1 MQLSQYFNRSTHLRL
16 NVVKKNSWQC
26 AKGFLGIKMCAS
38 NSRQQKV
45 FLQDPLISAQS
56 KLAPVGDAT
65 LTDVA

>member
-1 MQLSQYFNRSTHLRL
+1 
-16 NVVKKNSWQC
+16 
-26 AKGFLGIKMCAS
+26 MCAS